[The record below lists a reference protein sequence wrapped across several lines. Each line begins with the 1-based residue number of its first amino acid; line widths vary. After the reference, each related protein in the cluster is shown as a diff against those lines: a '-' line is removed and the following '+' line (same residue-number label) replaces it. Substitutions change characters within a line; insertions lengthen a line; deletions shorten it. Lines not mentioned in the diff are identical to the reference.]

1 MTAPNQATDK
11 DVLVVVDVQND
22 FCDGGALAVPEGQHI
37 VPVIN
42 RMVGR
47 FAAVV
52 AAQDWHP
59 PGHRSFASAHAGT
72 NPFETTTLEYGEQT
86 LWPDHCVQG
95 TPGAEFHP
103 DLETG
108 RFDLV
113 IRKGF
118 RPEIDSYSAFYENDR
133 TTPTGLE
140 GYLRTRGLD
149 RAFFCGLA
157 GDVCVFFSAIDAAD
171 AGLESYYVEDACRDI
186 DLDGSTA
193 AARQAMQ
200 EKGVTIVT
208 SDQVL

>member
-1 MTAPNQATDK
+1 MTAPNQVTDK

-22 FCDGGALAVPEGQHI
+22 FCDGGALAVPGGQDI

-42 RMVGR
+42 RMLGR
-47 FAAVV
+47 FLAVV

-59 PGHRSFASAHAGT
+59 PGHQSFASTHPGT
-72 NPFETTTLEYGEQT
+72 NPFETAALEYGEQT

-113 IRKGF
+113 VRKGF
-118 RPEIDSYSAFYENDR
+118 RPTIDSYSAFYENDR
-133 TTPTGLE
+133 TTPTGLL
-140 GYLRTRGLD
+140 GYMATRGLK

-157 GDVCVFFSAIDAAD
+157 GDVCVFFSAADAAD
-171 AGLESYYVEDACRDI
+171 GGLESYYVEDACRDI

-193 AARQAMQ
+193 AARKTML
-200 EKGVTIVT
+200 EKGVSIVT
-208 SDQVL
+208 SDQVI